1 MRRRNLLGILSLA
14 VVMSVAFGNHSAPA
28 AEKVPSQRLLPPD
41 VYAYVTFPS
50 IPELKQRW
58 SQSMLG
64 ELAHDRELAD
74 FWRDVEVQWREASAK
89 VEEEIGVNLNDLL
102 TIPSGEVSIAIMQ
115 LRGKKVGIVGFL
127 DFGDN
132 GETVDVLLEKSA
144 KALDEQGGK
153 RTVQEFE
160 KTRIVVYQSADKQ
173 ETEENDD
180 EEIDADHNK
189 FAYFLKD
196 SYFVAASHVEVLEAV
211 LSRWDGK
218 HPQTFAENEVY
229 RYIVDRCKNE
239 DSEAVMTWY
248 VNPVSMV
255 TAALEMG
262 GAKGSNRSSR
272 LLGQLPMLGI
282 TQLKAIGGSIDM
294 AAGDFDSISRAL
306 MYVDFPA
313 SGVLNMLQFPATEQL
328 PPKWVSAKSS
338 AYVAFN
344 WDIGGAYAA
353 LEALVDSFLGLPG
366 MFANIVNRMAENEN
380 GSKVH
385 LKKDFID
392 HLNGTVHLVG
402 DFVESENE
410 DRQRERILIALG
422 TRNADNIKT
431 MLSAIVK
438 TSVFPIEVREFRGE
452 TVYELSGGIP
462 GNQNV
467 TLGFGVVN
475 DHLMIASDV
484 AMLEQVIRADQDQES
499 LSESAAYRK
508 IARKFPEKTS
518 ILSYQHQNPQ
528 FKAVYELVRSGQA
541 GLSFQGL
548 DFTKLP
554 PFSAIAK
561 YLPAAGSYVV
571 PDKHGALIV
580 SFRLRDGQKK

>member
-14 VVMSVAFGNHSAPA
+14 AVVSVAFGNHSTPA
-28 AEKVPSQRLLPPD
+28 AEKVPSQRLLPSN

-58 SQSMLG
+58 SQSLLG

-74 FWRDVEVQWREASAK
+74 FWRDVEVQWREVSAK
-89 VEEEIGVNLNDLL
+89 IEEEIGVNLNDLL
-102 TIPSGEVSIAIMQ
+102 AIPSGEVSIAVMQ
-115 LRGKKVGIVGFL
+115 LRGKEVGIVGFL

-160 KTRIVVYQSADKQ
+160 ETQIVVYQSADKQ
-173 ETEENDD
+173 ETEE
-180 EEIDADHNK
+180 IDADHKK

-196 SYFVAASHVEVLEAV
+196 SYFVAASHVEILGAV

-255 TAALEMG
+255 TAALEMA
-262 GAKGSNRSSR
+262 AKGNDRNRNLLSR
-272 LLGQLPMLGI
+272 LPMLGI
-282 TQLKAIGGSIDM
+282 TQLKAIGGSFDM

-306 MYVDFPA
+306 LYVDFPA

-338 AYVAFN
+338 TYVAFN
-344 WDIGGAYAA
+344 WDIGRAYAA
-353 LEALVDSFLGLPG
+353 LETLVDSFLGLPG
-366 MFANIVNRMAENEN
+366 MFANIVNQMAENEN

-385 LKKDFID
+385 LKKDIID
-392 HLNGTVHLVG
+392 HLKGTVHLVG
-402 DFVESENE
+402 DFVKSENE

-422 TRNADNIKT
+422 TKNAGNIKT

-475 DHLMIASDV
+475 GHLMIASDV
-484 AMLEQVIRADQDQES
+484 AMLEQVIRADKEQES

-528 FKAVYELVRSGQA
+528 FKAVYDLVSSGQA

-561 YLPAAGSYVV
+561 YLPAAGSYAV